1 MDICLLGTRANIGRR
16 TRRHRRHSA
25 LLVQKAGARILIDC
39 GVDWRRRVYALQPT
53 AIILTH
59 GHPDHVGGL
68 ATGAPCPVYATAETW
83 PLLATYPIKERRIM
97 PKREPIDV
105 CGVSFEAWPVEH
117 SLIAPAVGYRF
128 GAGDQWA
135 FYVPDVAAICD
146 AASVLAGVDLYRR
159 WCYSNPANHTSAQ
172 SGADWP
178 HSDPYPTRLVPCQ
191 WCEARG
197 LYALWLADRR
207 RRRTSARG
215 GCSAPGPRARR

>member
-83 PLLATYPIKERRIM
+83 PLLATYPFKERRIM
-97 PKREPIDV
+97 PKREPVDV

-117 SLIAPAVGYRF
+117 SLPRSATDLA
-128 GAGDQWA
+128 Q
-135 FYVPDVAAICD
+135 AINGHFMFRMLPRS
-146 AASVLAGVDLYRR
+146 ATWHQFSPGSISISAMVL
-159 WCYSNPANHTSAQ
+159 Q
-172 SGADWP
+172 
-178 HSDPYPTRLVPCQ
+178 
-191 WCEARG
+191 
-197 LYALWLADRR
+197 
-207 RRRTSARG
+207 
-215 GCSAPGPRARR
+215 